1 MSKKLNNLTSR
12 ILVALIGIPF
22 IVALCLIGKIP
33 FLIFVLFIGLVSF
46 NEYSSMLRSKNSFP
60 NKLVGFFAVAVLI
73 INEYKLII
81 DYHLLFILII
91 ILLLLL
97 ELFRNKSSAIN
108 NIGSALLGIFYI
120 GIFSASII
128 NLRQF
133 YADSSFTYTQGG
145 YLILSILISIWLCD
159 SAAYFI
165 GSAYGLHKLMPRVS
179 PKKSWEGAIAGFIFS
194 VIGMVVSKSFM
205 LEFLTMTDA
214 IIIGIIVGVFGQIGD
229 LIESLIKRDA
239 NVKDSS
245 SIIPGHGGI
254 LDRFDSLIFSSPIVY
269 LYLLLIKWFES
280 NQWKKKIKFLL

>member
-12 ILVALIGIPF
+12 VIVALIGIPL

-33 FLIFVLFIGLVSF
+33 FLIFVLFIGLISF

-60 NKLVGFFAVAVLI
+60 NKLIGFLAVAVLI

-81 DYHLLFILII
+81 DYHLLFTLII
-91 ILLLLL
+91 IFLLLF

-108 NIGSALLGIFYI
+108 NIGSTLLGIFYI

-133 YADSSFTYTQGG
+133 YADSVFTYSQGG

-165 GSAYGLHKLMPRVS
+165 GSAYGLHKLIPRIS

-194 VIGMVVSKSFM
+194 VVGMVVSKSFM
-205 LEFLTMTDA
+205 LEFLSLTDA
-214 IIIGIIVGVFGQIGD
+214 IIIGIIIGVFGQIGD
-229 LIESLIKRDA
+229 LVESLIKRDT

-254 LDRFDSLIFSSPIVY
+254 LDRFDSLLFTAPIVY
-269 LYLLLIKWFES
+269 LYLLLIK
-280 NQWKKKIKFLL
+280 

>member
-12 ILVALIGIPF
+12 VIVALIGIPL

-33 FLIFVLFIGLVSF
+33 FLIFVLFIGLISF

-60 NKLVGFFAVAVLI
+60 NKLIGFLAVAVLI

-81 DYHLLFILII
+81 DYHLLFTLII
-91 ILLLLL
+91 IFLLLF

-108 NIGSALLGIFYI
+108 NIGSTLLGIFYI

-133 YADSSFTYTQGG
+133 YADSVFTYSQGG

-165 GSAYGLHKLMPRVS
+165 GSAYGLHKLIPRIS

-194 VIGMVVSKSFM
+194 VVGMVVSKSFM
-205 LEFLTMTDA
+205 LEFLSLTDA
-214 IIIGIIVGVFGQIGD
+214 IIIGIIIGVFGQIGD
-229 LIESLIKRDA
+229 LVESLIKRDT

-254 LDRFDSLIFSSPIVY
+254 LDRFDSLLFTAPIVY
-269 LYLLLIKWFES
+269 LYLLLIKWD
-280 NQWKKKIKFLL
+280 

>member
-12 ILVALIGIPF
+12 IIVALIGIPL
-22 IVALCLIGKIP
+22 IIALCIIGKIP

-60 NKLVGFFAVAVLI
+60 NKLVGFISVAVLI

-81 DYHLLFILII
+81 DYHVLFILMII
-91 ILLLLL
+91 VLLFL

-108 NIGSALLGIFYI
+108 NIGSTLLGIFYI

-133 YADSSFTYTQGG
+133 YADSAFTYTQGG

-179 PKKSWEGAIAGFIFS
+179 PKKSWEGAIAGFVFS
-194 VIGMVVSKSFM
+194 VIGMVASKSLI
-205 LEFLTMTDA
+205 LEFLSLTDA
-214 IIIGIIVGVFGQIGD
+214 IAIGFIIGIFGQIGD

-245 SIIPGHGGI
+245 SLIPGHGGI
-254 LDRFDSLIFSSPIVY
+254 LDRFDSLLFTSPIIY
-269 LYLLLIKWFES
+269 LYLLLVK
-280 NQWKKKIKFLL
+280 

>member
-12 ILVALIGIPF
+12 VIVALIGIPL

-33 FLIFVLFIGLVSF
+33 FLIFVLFIGLISF

-60 NKLVGFFAVAVLI
+60 NKLIGFLAVAVLI

-81 DYHLLFILII
+81 DYHLLFTLII
-91 ILLLLL
+91 IFLLLF

-108 NIGSALLGIFYI
+108 NIGSTLLGIFYI

-133 YADSSFTYTQGG
+133 YADSVFTYSQGG

-165 GSAYGLHKLMPRVS
+165 GSAYGLHKLIPRIS

-194 VIGMVVSKSFM
+194 VVGMVVSKSFM
-205 LEFLTMTDA
+205 LEFLSLADA
-214 IIIGIIVGVFGQIGD
+214 IIIGIIIGVFGQIGD
-229 LIESLIKRDA
+229 LVESLIKRDT

-254 LDRFDSLIFSSPIVY
+254 LDRFDSLLFTAPIVY
-269 LYLLLIKWFES
+269 LYLLLIKWD
-280 NQWKKKIKFLL
+280 

>member
-12 ILVALIGIPF
+12 VIVALIGIPL

-33 FLIFVLFIGLVSF
+33 FLIFVLFIGLISF

-60 NKLVGFFAVAVLI
+60 NKLIGFLAVAVLI

-81 DYHLLFILII
+81 DYHLLFTLII
-91 ILLLLL
+91 IFLLLF

-108 NIGSALLGIFYI
+108 NIGSTLLGIFYI

-133 YADSSFTYTQGG
+133 YADSVFTYSQGG

-165 GSAYGLHKLMPRVS
+165 GSAYGLHKLIPRIS

-194 VIGMVVSKSFM
+194 VVGVVVSKSFM
-205 LEFLTMTDA
+205 LEFLSLADA
-214 IIIGIIVGVFGQIGD
+214 IIIGIIIGVFGQIGD
-229 LIESLIKRDA
+229 LVESLIKRDT

-254 LDRFDSLIFSSPIVY
+254 LDRFDSLLFTAPIVY
-269 LYLLLIKWFES
+269 LYLLLIK
-280 NQWKKKIKFLL
+280 

>member
-12 ILVALIGIPF
+12 VIVALIGIPL

-33 FLIFVLFIGLVSF
+33 FLIFVLFIGLISF

-60 NKLVGFFAVAVLI
+60 NKLIGFLAVAVLI

-81 DYHLLFILII
+81 DYHLLFTLII
-91 ILLLLL
+91 IFLLLF

-108 NIGSALLGIFYI
+108 NIGSTLLGIFYI

-133 YADSSFTYTQGG
+133 YADSVFTYSQGG

-165 GSAYGLHKLMPRVS
+165 GSAYGLHKLIPRIS

-194 VIGMVVSKSFM
+194 VVGMVVSKSFM
-205 LEFLTMTDA
+205 LEFLSLADA
-214 IIIGIIVGVFGQIGD
+214 IIIGIIIGVFGQIGD
-229 LIESLIKRDA
+229 LVESLIKRDT

-254 LDRFDSLIFSSPIVY
+254 LDRFDSLLFTAPIVY
-269 LYLLLIKWFES
+269 LYLLLIK
-280 NQWKKKIKFLL
+280 

>member
-12 ILVALIGIPF
+12 VIVALIGIPL

-33 FLIFVLFIGLVSF
+33 FLIFVLFIGLISF

-60 NKLVGFFAVAVLI
+60 NKLIGFLAVAVLI
-73 INEYKLII
+73 INEYKLIF
-81 DYHLLFILII
+81 DYHLLFTLII
-91 ILLLLL
+91 IFLLLF

-108 NIGSALLGIFYI
+108 NIGSTLLGIFYI

-133 YADSSFTYTQGG
+133 YADSVFTYSQGG

-165 GSAYGLHKLMPRVS
+165 GSAYGLHKLIPRIS

-194 VIGMVVSKSFM
+194 VVGMVVSKSFM
-205 LEFLTMTDA
+205 LEFLSLADA
-214 IIIGIIVGVFGQIGD
+214 IIIGIIIGVFGQIGD
-229 LIESLIKRDA
+229 LVESLIKRDT

-254 LDRFDSLIFSSPIVY
+254 LDRFDSLLFTAPIVY
-269 LYLLLIKWFES
+269 LYLLLIK
-280 NQWKKKIKFLL
+280 